1 MTQAPPLPKPIAE
14 DSPQPRTAE
23 PSRLRDYLELSKLR
37 ITLMVVLTA
46 WVGYALALHV
56 GQWNPLAI
64 LGLTLGVGLTC
75 ISSGILNQVWER
87 TPDARM
93 NRTAHRPIAAGRI
106 SVAEG
111 ITLGILT
118 GTLGVIIL
126 SALTTPLAA
135 WLSLATLLTYVL
147 VYTPLKTLT
156 PWATHVGAIPG
167 AMPPFIGYAAAAG
180 VLSAEAWPA
189 FLIMLI
195 WQIPHFMAIAWLYRN
210 QYAAAG
216 LRMLPV
222 VDAKGTQVAA
232 HVVVTAL
239 LLIAAAAMP
248 LFNAYGTAGWAYAII
263 ALGTTI
269 AFAAAAIWFA
279 LKPCDHR
286 ARVVFIASLLYL
298 PIVLSALAWDRL

>member
-1 MTQAPPLPKPIAE
+1 MTQAAPLPKPITE
-14 DSPQPRTAE
+14 DSPKAHTAQPT
-23 PSRLRDYLELSKLR
+23 RLRDYLELSKLR
-37 ITLMVVLTA
+37 ITLMVVLTS
-46 WVGYALALHV
+46 WVGYALALHMD
-56 GQWNPLAI
+56 QWNALAI
-64 LGLTLGVGLTC
+64 IGLTLGVGLTC

-106 SVAEG
+106 SITEG
-111 ITLGILT
+111 ITLGVLT
-118 GTLGVIIL
+118 GTLGTL
-126 SALTTPLAA
+126 TLFLLTTPLAA
-135 WLSLATLLTYVL
+135 WLALATLLVYVL
-147 VYTPLKTLT
+147 IYTPLKALT
-156 PWATHVGAIPG
+156 PWATHIGAIPG

-180 VLSAEAWPA
+180 ILSAEAWPA

-222 VDAKGTQVAA
+222 VDAKGRQVAA

-248 LFNAYGTAGWAYAII
+248 LFGAYGTAGWVYAII
-263 ALGTTI
+263 ALGTTL
-269 AFAAAAIWFA
+269 AFAAASIWFA
-279 LKPCDHR
+279 LRPCDRR